1 MTRIVPTGIDRRT
14 LLKSS
19 AAAGAAL
26 ATGIAMPAIAQTRP
40 IKLGYVS
47 PQTGP
52 LAAFAEADNFI
63 IANFKETQ
71 INKFYEGM
79 PVEFTLDAF
88 PGVHLNGKIISL
100 SDATGAR
107 FSLLPPDNASGN
119 FVDTYQNGNSTLDA
133 WVVLPLTSSGEPQ
146 AQSVFVRAWKRS
158 QARQGASTDSGR
170 STSVGGR
177 RVEVRAVELFA
188 AGLLSRFATVR
199 AARGAGDSSN
209 RHGSRRG
216 VDDAVEHGAGGLA

>member
-63 IANFKETQ
+63 IANFKEAAKAG
-71 INKFYEGM
+71 IKLGM
-79 PVEFTLDAF
+79 GTIPVE
-88 PGVHLNGKIISL
+88 
-100 SDATGAR
+100 
-107 FSLLPPDNASGN
+107 
-119 FVDTYQNGNSTLDA
+119 
-133 WVVLPLTSSGEPQ
+133 VVVKDS
-146 AQSVFVRAWKRS
+146 QSNPN
-158 QARQGASTDSGR
+158 
-170 STSVGGR
+170 
-177 RVEVRAVELFA
+177 
-188 AGLLSRFATVR
+188 R
-199 AARGAGDSSN
+199 AAQVAKDLI
-209 RHGSRRG
+209 
-216 VDDAVEHGAGGLA
+216 VQ